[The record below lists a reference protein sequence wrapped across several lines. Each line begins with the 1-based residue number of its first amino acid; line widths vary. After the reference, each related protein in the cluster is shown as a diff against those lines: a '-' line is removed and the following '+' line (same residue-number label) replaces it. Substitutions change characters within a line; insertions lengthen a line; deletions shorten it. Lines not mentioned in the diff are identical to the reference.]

1 MQHQEPYTTWE
12 QKPPFKPETA
22 PLELAQAKPG
32 APGLHLQVRRS
43 RSPRCRAPRFRPV
56 WLASFGTVAHRVP
69 GHFAGR
75 AAATTGG
82 GPRPERCS
90 FSPWTEHRRRR
101 QRACGLPRESSGP
114 QSPRRPAAFLP
125 CGPVWRQSGE
135 VEVVLPNLLASREV
149 PTLVRFAQAQVEPG
163 SGACSPLYLL
173 KPESWGLRKGLR
185 HQDLDA
191 KEDSVTQLT
200 QEQASGSG
208 K

>member
-1 MQHQEPYTTWE
+1 MGAEA
-12 QKPPFKPETA
+12 PPFKPETA

-43 RSPRCRAPRFRPV
+43 RSPRCRAPRASGRCGWPALGRCAPCTWRPLR
-56 WLASFGTVAHRVP
+56 WSSSCYDRRDPGPNAAASHPGRSTVA
-69 GHFAGR
+69 
-75 AAATTGG
+75 AASGLAD
-82 GPRPERCS
+82 C
-90 FSPWTEHRRRR
+90 
-101 QRACGLPRESSGP
+101 LPRESTGPKAPDVQLPSSLAARSGDSLGRWKSF
-114 QSPRRPAAFLP
+114 SPTFWL
-125 CGPVWRQSGE
+125 V
-135 VEVVLPNLLASREV
+135 EV

-191 KEDSVTQLT
+191 KEDSVTELT
-200 QEQASGSG
+200 QEPRPLRGR